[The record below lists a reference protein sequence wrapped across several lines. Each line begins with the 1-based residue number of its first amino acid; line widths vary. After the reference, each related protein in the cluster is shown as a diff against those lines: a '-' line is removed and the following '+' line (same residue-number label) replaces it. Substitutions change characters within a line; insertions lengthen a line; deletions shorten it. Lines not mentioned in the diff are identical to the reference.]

1 MREDKQ
7 VMTTSTAFAAG
18 SVIEVRDEEWI
29 VSSCG
34 CATLISHTR
43 ENAFLQRL
51 TALGD
56 IRRWTWPD
64 DYGV

>member
-1 MREDKQ
+1 VREDEQ
-7 VMTTSTAFAAG
+7 VMTTSTAFPAG
-18 SVIEVRDEEWI
+18 SVIEVRDEERT
-29 VSSCG
+29 VSSCE
-34 CATLISHTR
+34 CATADLPHP

-51 TALGD
+51 NALGD